1 MRYLTAGE
9 SHGEALVGILEGL
22 PAGLKVDIDFIN
34 DMLKA
39 RQNVYGRGSRSSV
52 CRDEAR
58 IIAGLNDGVTTGA
71 PLAVMLNNGNC
82 GNKGNFDFYR
92 PGHADY
98 AANIKYGLGDAALG
112 AERASAR
119 ETAMRTALGAVA
131 IGLLKE
137 LGIQV
142 TAYVTQIGQAKANEG
157 PLDEKM
163 MCDVSSVESLKA
175 VLDEAERTGDTL
187 GGKLKLTI
195 SGVKAGI
202 GSHVFYDR
210 RLDYRLGGA
219 LMAIPAVKAVESG
232 LGCDF
237 AYSLGSRVADSF
249 VNTGGKIS
257 RTSNNCGGIEGGIS
271 NGEDII
277 FTLTVKPIPSIAG
290 LKTVDSCGNECVT
303 GKVRGDVCAVPAAC
317 IVAEAVA
324 ALELAGAIMDTLGGD
339 NMNELIERYKQK
351 GEL

>member
-9 SHGEALVGILEGL
+9 SHGEALIGILEGL
-22 PAGLKVDIDFIN
+22 PAGLKVDIAFIN
-34 DMLKA
+34 GMLAA
-39 RQNVYGRGSRSSV
+39 RQNVYGRGSRSSI

-71 PLAVMLNNGNC
+71 PLAVMLPNGNC
-82 GNKGNFDFYR
+82 GGKGNFDFYR

-98 AANIKYGLGDAALG
+98 AANIKYGYNDAALG

-131 IGLLKE
+131 VQLLKV
-137 LGIQV
+137 LGIKV
-142 TAYVTQIGQAKANEG
+142 TAHIVQIGQVKGEG
-157 PLDEKM
+157 YLDEKM
-163 MCDVSSVESLKA
+163 GDACSVAIKA
-175 VLDEAERTGDTL
+175 VIDEAERIGDTL

-237 AYSLGSRVADSF
+237 ANSYGSQVADSF
-249 VNTGGKIS
+249 VNIDGKIA

-271 NGEDII
+271 NGEDIT

-290 LKTVDSCGNECVT
+290 LKTVDSSGNECTT

-324 ALELAGAIMDTLGGD
+324 ALELASALMDTLGGD
-339 NMNELIERYKQK
+339 NLSELIERYKQK
-351 GEL
+351 GSV